1 VIAAHR
7 IGPAFLLGVILYV
20 PAFGQQ
26 PQASAREAMLA
37 AAEKQRA
44 AIEVQ
49 KEASRAQRKAVRA
62 QSPSAGTATAFDVL
76 PGEIICE
83 PLEPSAVEPMIE
95 AAAKVENVDRELVEA
110 VVAQESG
117 YKACAVSPKGALGLV
132 QLMPATAAELNV
144 QDAFD
149 PRQNI
154 DAGVKFLK
162 QLIERYRGDI
172 SLALAA
178 YNAGPATI
186 DEAGGIPNIPETQDY
201 VAAILSKLAREPTPQ
216 KSK

>member
-1 VIAAHR
+1 MTVAHR
-7 IGPAFLLGVILYV
+7 IGLAFVICGILYV

-26 PQASAREAMLA
+26 PQAAARDAMQA
-37 AAEKQRA
+37 ASEKQRA
-44 AIEVQ
+44 AIEAQ
-49 KEASRAQRKAVRA
+49 KQASKTQREVVRA
-62 QSPSAGTATAFDVL
+62 QSASAGAAAIFDVL

-95 AAAKVENVDRELVEA
+95 AAAKTENVDRELVEA

-117 YKACAVSPKGALGLV
+117 YKACAVSPKGALGLM

-144 QDAFD
+144 EDAFD

-162 QLIERYRGDI
+162 QLIERYRGDV

-178 YNAGPATI
+178 YNAGPSAI
-186 DEAGGIPNIPETQDY
+186 DEAGGIPDIAETQDY
-201 VAAILSKLAREPTPQ
+201 VAAILSKLARDPTPQ